1 MSRTPSATGPLRLGI
16 AGLGTV
22 GIGVVKIIQREAAL
36 LAARS
41 GRPVAITAVSARDPK
56 KNRDA
61 DLSGYAWETDPVAL
75 AKRDDVDVFVE
86 VMGGH
91 EGAAKDATEAALAA
105 GKHVVTANK
114 ALLAHHGQDL
124 AELAEKTG
132 AALRFEAAVAGG
144 IPVIKALT
152 EGLAGNRIKRVMG
165 VMNGTCNYILTRMQ
179 SAGLPYE
186 TVFEEARQLGYL
198 EADPNLDVGGID
210 AGHKLSLLAAIAFGT
225 RVSFDKVE
233 LEGIGNVSIDDIN
246 LADDMGYHI
255 KLLGVAQMTGRGLE
269 QRMTP
274 CLVPAES
281 PLGQLQGGTNMVVLE
296 GDAVGQIV
304 MRGAGAGEGPTA
316 SAVMGDV
323 IDIARGYSRP
333 VFGIPATELA
343 EPAAARSAT
352 PAPYYLRMRLQD
364 KPGALAK
371 VATCL
376 GDSGISIDQ
385 MRQINQPDA
394 DDGDAIVLIVTH
406 KAAPADVAHALSQFA
421 ATGVLVEQPVAIRI
435 EEV

>member
-1 MSRTPSATGPLRLGI
+1 MPAPLRIGL

-22 GIGVVKIIQREAAL
+22 GIGVVKIVQRHADL
-36 LAARS
+36 IAARA
-41 GRPVAITAVSARDPK
+41 GRPVVITAISARDRQ

-61 DLSGYAWETDPVAL
+61 DLSLYPWETDPVAL
-75 AKRDDVDVFVE
+75 ARRDDIDVFVE

-91 EGAAKDATEAALAA
+91 EGPARLATEAAIAA
-105 GKHVVTANK
+105 GKDVVTANK
-114 ALLAHHGQDL
+114 ALLAHHGN
-124 AELAEKTG
+124 ELAL
-132 AALRFEAAVAGG
+132 AAEAQGRVIRFEAAVAGG
-144 IPVIKALT
+144 IPVIKTLT
-152 EGLAGNRIKRVMG
+152 EGLAGNQMRRVMG

-179 SAGLPYE
+179 AAGLPYE

-225 RVSFDKVE
+225 KVSFDKVE

-296 GDAVGQIV
+296 GDSVGQIV

-316 SAVMGDV
+316 SAVMADV
-323 IDIARGYSRP
+323 IDIARGIRLSTFGRP
-333 VFGIPATELA
+333 AASLA
-343 EPAAARSAT
+343 EPVAAKSAT
-352 PAPYYLRMRLQD
+352 PAPYYLRMTLLD

-371 VATCL
+371 IATAL
-376 GDSGISIDQ
+376 GEAGISIDQ
-385 MRQINQPDA
+385 MRQLNQPGEA
-394 DDGDAIVLIVTH
+394 DNKATVLIVTH
-406 KAAPADVAHALSQFA
+406 KASPADVAYALEQFN
-421 ATGVLVEQPVAIRI
+421 TTSVLIGAPVAIRI